1 MSTTSVNVAT
11 SGTGLTMSNPL
22 SGSGID
28 VDSVVAQIEAGERVP
43 ETNLENQQATIQ
55 TQESDLGTIN
65 SDLSSLLTS
74 VQQLTDPTGAL
85 AAQTATSSD
94 TSVLNAT
101 ATSSAIAGNHTITV
115 TQLATTGS
123 WYSAPL
129 RDSTTATFT
138 PGTLTLDVGGTPTT
152 LTFDSSD
159 DTLSTA
165 AAYINSQNV
174 GVTASVITDS
184 TGDRLALVSNQSG
197 AAGDISVTSSPTGLG
212 FTQGTVG
219 QDAQLKV
226 DGVPVDSASNTITG
240 TIPGVTLNL
249 TATDV
254 GSQIQL
260 SVAPDAD
267 SVTTV
272 VNQFVSSYNQAIGDI
287 NAQFTYN
294 TTTDTQGPLAT
305 DATLTSVQSQLLQL
319 MTNSV
324 SGNASFSSLASIGIT
339 MNDDGTLSV
348 DNSTL
353 SAAATNDSSDLQQFM
368 QASGG
373 FATTLQSSLT
383 TLTAPNTGPLTVD
396 INNLQSEYTDLQ
408 SQINDIETQI
418 TSQHD
423 ALITQYSTL
432 NALLEDYPTQ
442 LQETQVELG
451 LNTSTSS

>member
-1 MSTTSVNVAT
+1 
-11 SGTGLTMSNPL
+11 
-22 SGSGID
+22 
-28 VDSVVAQIEAGERVP
+28 
-43 ETNLENQQATIQ
+43 
-55 TQESDLGTIN
+55 
-65 SDLSSLLTS
+65 
-74 VQQLTDPTGAL
+74 
-85 AAQTATSSD
+85 
-94 TSVLNAT
+94 
-101 ATSSAIAGNHTITV
+101 
-115 TQLATTGS
+115 
-123 WYSAPL
+123 
-129 RDSTTATFT
+129 
-138 PGTLTLDVGGTPTT
+138 
-152 LTFDSSD
+152 
-159 DTLSTA
+159 
-165 AAYINSQNV
+165 
-174 GVTASVITDS
+174 
-184 TGDRLALVSNQSG
+184 
-197 AAGDISVTSSPTGLG
+197 
-212 FTQGTVG
+212 
-219 QDAQLKV
+219 
-226 DGVPVDSASNTITG
+226 
-240 TIPGVTLNL
+240 
-249 TATDV
+249 
-254 GSQIQL
+254 
-260 SVAPDAD
+260 
-267 SVTTV
+267 V

>member
-1 MSTTSVNVAT
+1 
-11 SGTGLTMSNPL
+11 
-22 SGSGID
+22 
-28 VDSVVAQIEAGERVP
+28 
-43 ETNLENQQATIQ
+43 
-55 TQESDLGTIN
+55 
-65 SDLSSLLTS
+65 
-74 VQQLTDPTGAL
+74 
-85 AAQTATSSD
+85 
-94 TSVLNAT
+94 
-101 ATSSAIAGNHTITV
+101 V

>member
-1 MSTTSVNVAT
+1 
-11 SGTGLTMSNPL
+11 
-22 SGSGID
+22 
-28 VDSVVAQIEAGERVP
+28 
-43 ETNLENQQATIQ
+43 
-55 TQESDLGTIN
+55 
-65 SDLSSLLTS
+65 
-74 VQQLTDPTGAL
+74 
-85 AAQTATSSD
+85 
-94 TSVLNAT
+94 
-101 ATSSAIAGNHTITV
+101 
-115 TQLATTGS
+115 
-123 WYSAPL
+123 
-129 RDSTTATFT
+129 
-138 PGTLTLDVGGTPTT
+138 
-152 LTFDSSD
+152 
-159 DTLSTA
+159 
-165 AAYINSQNV
+165 
-174 GVTASVITDS
+174 
-184 TGDRLALVSNQSG
+184 
-197 AAGDISVTSSPTGLG
+197 
-212 FTQGTVG
+212 
-219 QDAQLKV
+219 
-226 DGVPVDSASNTITG
+226 
-240 TIPGVTLNL
+240 
-249 TATDV
+249 V